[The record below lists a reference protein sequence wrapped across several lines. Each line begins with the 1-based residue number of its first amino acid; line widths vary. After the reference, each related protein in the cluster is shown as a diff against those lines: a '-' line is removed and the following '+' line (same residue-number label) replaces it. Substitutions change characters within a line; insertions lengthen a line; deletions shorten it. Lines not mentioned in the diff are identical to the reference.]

1 MTSPNASNATVCLE
15 VYAFNVRMHLV
26 ENSLD
31 SPATGHAP
39 EDSKCAT
46 PARTFLNTDSCS
58 RGAAGLWTDR
68 VSECGRICLEYGTM
82 LQI

>member
-1 MTSPNASNATVCLE
+1 MTCHDLPKRFERHTVCLE

-46 PARTFLNTDSCS
+46 PARTFLNTDSC
-58 RGAAGLWTDR
+58 
-68 VSECGRICLEYGTM
+68 GRLV
-82 LQI
+82 